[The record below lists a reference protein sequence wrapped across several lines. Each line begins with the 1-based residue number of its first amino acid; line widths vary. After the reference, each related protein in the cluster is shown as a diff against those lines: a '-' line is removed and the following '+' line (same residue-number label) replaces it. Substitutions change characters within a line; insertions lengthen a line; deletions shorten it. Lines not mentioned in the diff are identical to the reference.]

1 MASNRFRYPP
11 APGHGGDTFSDNL
24 VGNQFVDGS
33 SQMTMGNFSISSD
46 VSRPNTV
53 STQQLGS
60 FTAPITLEDLDI
72 GNLALA
78 KTLSS
83 NNLEVFINNDT
94 SDITSFVL
102 YGSLN
107 KRLNIAVENIINN
120 FPAALYVDGYTL
132 TSASF
137 GNITAYNI
145 VYNSA
150 TKETEFRVNVNSI
163 SNPFAIEFTT
173 NGELL
178 NSHISPEEI
187 LNNANQYGY
196 SADTILGIAEG
207 KINKLRN
214 LTTEYPKYSLTFSGG
229 VQYEEYQVVDFTSQT
244 PTSGFITLKVK
255 GEPFGTTATTSYD
268 KFYIKPNNQETE
280 KVFKEFNPTWTIER
294 FLLNRESN
302 PIYTATFKVVKE
314 TTEGVS
320 YFDNVKK
327 TWPLQDEIN
336 LDIET
341 IHYSN
346 YLNTLAELANE
357 IDKEKTNLISRFLTS
372 PSLKEFDTS
381 SQKVEKTL
389 QVYGRSFDDIKTYVD
404 GIAYMT
410 NVTYDSKNNIPNNLI
425 KNFARTL
432 GWNTPSTLDKD
443 KFLDGV
449 LGTTKPLYSGTTIS
463 KTPAELDIE
472 LYRRILMN
480 TSYLFK
486 SKGSRKS
493 IEFLLSLLGAPDA
506 LVEFNEY
513 VVVADAKLNV
523 NKFDY
528 YWSQISGGSY
538 VRGEI
543 ETSILLPPNNPFFIA
558 TATTTHPFIRADYPI
573 DNDGYPTTPRI
584 TNNYFFQRG
593 AGWVQRTEEHK
604 SNIIIDN
611 QQSTLTGCTPNIV
624 TKFKEFT
631 WGGFW
636 TQGKFSNDVQ
646 APYLDRFWRF
656 PHLYYGFRL
665 RRIIDDKKSW
675 VREFDKT
682 PLINLPFKNFGH
694 LPEPVHGVDFIPPT
708 QQQIDNFA
716 NIYEP
721 KEYDSVQTRDYDFGS
736 RAAYY
741 QTTDE
746 RLVLNVKN
754 VDLSL
759 NIGQG
764 LAYDIWQQ
772 SVQSDCFFSGGSLP
786 SPYPN
791 AGGRWDATN
800 PKINAKE
807 LDFKTFLK
815 DFWRYFIDT
824 KNRMTINDGKTGGYP
839 TLQKIYMDY
848 LNKTCGENNQYTY
861 NKMISYIEDMGDYWP
876 KLVEQMLP
884 TTTLWTGGMKVTNS
898 IFHRDKFVYRC
909 FSLSGTVSQSA
920 TTTQINTAISGW
932 TSFPAPQFRMLST
945 TIPYPP
951 TIPSEGAYY
960 NNILTGAT
968 INPLSSYATGYN
980 IKNRDSYFGT
990 NILDEKT
997 KELANKFHTNEDE
1010 YSLQE
1015 VFTKQG
1021 STNNLLCI
1029 HALKPLGPRN
1039 TRWLDDYNITGS
1051 GPNAPITTMGSSQ
1064 PTGGSSPSYGTSS
1077 PSSGGGGGASSGGG
1091 GGMSSGGGGG
1101 GGY

>member
-24 VGNQFVDGS
+24 VGNQFTNGS

-46 VSRPNTV
+46 ISRPNTV
-53 STQQLGS
+53 PHQSFGS

-72 GNLALA
+72 NNLALA

-107 KRLNIAVENIINN
+107 KRLNVAIENIINN
-120 FPAALYVDGYTL
+120 FPAALYVDGYTIS
-132 TSASF
+132 SASF
-137 GNITAYNI
+137 GNLTAYNI
-145 VYNSA
+145 IYNPS
-150 TKETEFRVNVNSI
+150 TEETEFRVNVNSV
-163 SNPFAIEFTT
+163 SNPFAIEFTS
-173 NGELL
+173 NGQLL
-178 NSHISPEEI
+178 NSKISPEEI
-187 LNNANQYGY
+187 LNNAQQYGY

-207 KINKLRN
+207 RVSKLRN
-214 LTTEYPKYSLTFSGG
+214 LTTEYTKYSITFSGG
-229 VQYEEYQVVDFTSQT
+229 VQYKEYEIVDFTAQT
-244 PTSGFITLKVK
+244 PTSGFVSLKVK
-255 GEPFGTTATTSYD
+255 GRPFGLTSTTSYD
-268 KFYIKPNNQETE
+268 KFYIKPNKQETE
-280 KVFKEFNPTWTIER
+280 KVFKEFNPTWAIER

-302 PIYTATFKVVKE
+302 PVYTATFKLIKE
-314 TTEGVS
+314 TTDGVT

-341 IHYSN
+341 INYSN
-346 YLNTLAELANE
+346 YLNTLAELADE
-357 IDKEKTNLISRFLTS
+357 IDKQKTNLISRFLTS

-432 GWNTPSTLDKD
+432 GWSTPTTLNKD
-443 KFLDGV
+443 KFLNSV
-449 LGTTKPLYSGTTIS
+449 LGTTKPLYSGSTIS
-463 KTPAELDIE
+463 KTPAELDVE

-486 SKGSRKS
+486 SKGTRKS
-493 IEFLLSLLGAPDA
+493 VEFLLSLLGAPEA

-513 VVVADAKLNV
+513 VVLADARLNI

-538 VRGEI
+538 VRGKI
-543 ETSILLPPNNPFFIA
+543 ETSILLPSTNPFFIS
-558 TATTTHPFIRADYPI
+558 TGTTTHPFIRNDYPI
-573 DNDGYPTTPRI
+573 DQDGFPTTPRI

-611 QQSTLTGCTPNIV
+611 QSSTLTGCTPNIV
-624 TKFKEFT
+624 TKYKEFT

-636 TQGKFSNDVQ
+636 TQGEFSNNVQ

-675 VREFDKT
+675 VRQHDTT
-682 PLINLPFKNFGH
+682 PITNQPFKNFGH
-694 LPEPVHGVDFIPPT
+694 VPVPGEGQDFIPPT
-708 QQQIDNFA
+708 QEELNSFA
-716 NIYEP
+716 NLYEP
-721 KEYDSVQTRDYDFGS
+721 KEYDSLQTRDYDFGS

-764 LAYDIWQQ
+764 LAYDVWQQ
-772 SVQSDCFFSGGSLP
+772 SSQSNCFFSGGSLP
-786 SPYPN
+786 PPYPSAN
-791 AGGRWDATN
+791 GRWDATN
-800 PKINAKE
+800 PKIDAKQ

-815 DFWRYFIDT
+815 DFWRYFIDV

-839 TLQKIYMDY
+839 TLQKIYVDY

-861 NKMISYIEDMGDYWP
+861 NKMISYIEDMGEYWP

-884 TTTLWTGGMKVTNS
+884 ATTLWTGGMKVSNS
-898 IFHRDKFVYRC
+898 VFHRDKFVYRC
-909 FSLSGTVSQSA
+909 FSLSGTVSESA
-920 TTTQINTAISGW
+920 TTASINVALSGW
-932 TSFPAPQFRMLST
+932 TSFPAPKFGLTPT
-945 TIPYPP
+945 TVVFPP
-951 TIPSEGAYY
+951 SKPPAGTYY
-960 NNILTGAT
+960 NNILTGNT
-968 INPLSSYATGYN
+968 DNPLSSYATGYN
-980 IKNRDSYFGT
+980 IKNRNLYSGT
-990 NILDEKT
+990 DILDRET
-997 KELANKFHTNEDE
+997 KDLANKFHTNENE
-1010 YSLQE
+1010 YSLKE

-1021 STNNLLCI
+1021 STNNLLCVYG
-1029 HALKPLGPRN
+1029 LKPLGRRN
-1039 TRWLDDYNITGS
+1039 TKWLNDYNISGARPNPTTNTGMPQS
-1051 GPNAPITTMGSSQ
+1051 M
-1064 PTGGSSPSYGTSS
+1064 
-1077 PSSGGGGGASSGGG
+1077 GGGNNIASNGASNSSASGG
-1091 GGMSSGGGGG
+1091 GGMSSGGGTSGG